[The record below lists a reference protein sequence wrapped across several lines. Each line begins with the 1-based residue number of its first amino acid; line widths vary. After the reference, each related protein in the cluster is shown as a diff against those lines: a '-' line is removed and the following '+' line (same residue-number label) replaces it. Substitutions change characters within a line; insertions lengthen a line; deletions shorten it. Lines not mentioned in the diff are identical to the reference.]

1 MRCSSVGLSDDG
13 GNLCDVSDAC
23 SNARKSRDGVNN
35 SGFPRYACSS
45 DRIKVF
51 PPVCYSK

>member
-1 MRCSSVGLSDDG
+1 MRCSSVGLSDNG